1 MPPNP
6 LTSQT
11 GRVYPVPMDENEECT
26 GCYGDE
32 GIVRDEWHGICGVC
46 GWDLYSSI
54 VDAMYDDFKLGRQ

>member
-1 MPPNP
+1 
-6 LTSQT
+6 
-11 GRVYPVPMDENEECT
+11 MDENEECT